1 MTKPTAIKAL
11 SGAYKKNP
19 DRKPKAE
26 PQPRMGIGAA
36 PKWMTGFQSNI
47 WDEFV
52 DQIAPGVLKNMD
64 RIFLEQGV
72 LLLEKSR
79 LDEINS
85 ADRSALLTVLG
96 KLGMNPCDRQ
106 KITVEQPKTANDWDG
121 I

>member
-1 MTKPTAIKAL
+1 MTKPSAVKKL
-11 SGAYKKNP
+11 EGAYKRNP
-19 DRKPKAE
+19 NRKPKGE

-36 PKWMTGFQSNI
+36 PKWMTEFQSNI

-79 LDEINS
+79 LEEINS

-106 KITVEQPKTANDWDG
+106 KITVETPKAGNEWDAL
-121 I
+121 